1 MRLRQ
6 SQRFDRIRRTAR
18 MGEGDGH
25 SAVGQVPGTDLLQV
39 SVGIETACQSQVAEL
54 GEQIHRRCQRILH
67 AENVDELRFGE

>member
-1 MRLRQ
+1 
-6 SQRFDRIRRTAR
+6 

-54 GEQIHRRCQRILH
+54 GEQIHRRCQ
-67 AENVDELRFGE
+67 